1 METYTTTAAGRTV
14 ELEIVQNAPRGYAV
28 NFHQIGECVGLI
40 NFHRDGFEAESSY
53 TDSGAWTSLGVFAD
67 RFEALGAVVAHLEQR
82 LERME
87 DADALPEMHD
97 PADAAEQ
104 LMDELDAEVYG
115 DDYSPAALRDICRR
129 AAYDMG
135 ITDRRAH
142 ADMLPAIAH
151 RAADMIREEMGPK
164 LLEALKQDTVDEL
177 AAAGWTA
184 DHYRTAYRHQ
194 SRGSLAITY
203 LSATVIVYLENDE
216 QFTLSR
222 KNLSGARLARIITAA
237 TDH

>member
-14 ELEIVQNAPRGYAV
+14 ELEIVQNAPAGYAV
-28 NFHQIGECVGLI
+28 NFHQLDECIGHI
-40 NFHRDGFEAESSY
+40 NFHAEGYEAVTTF
-53 TDSGAWTSLGVFAD
+53 TDSGQEIALGVFAD
-67 RFEALGAVVAHLEQR
+67 RFEALGAVVEHLSQR

-87 DADALPEMHD
+87 DADALPETQD
-97 PADAAEQ
+97 PADAAEL

-164 LLEALKQDTVDEL
+164 LLEQLKQDTVDEL

-184 DHYRTAYRHQ
+184 DHYRTAYRHPE
-194 SRGSLAITY
+194 RGSLAI
-203 LSATVIVYLENDE
+203 SFFADRVAVYLENDE

-222 KNLSGARLARIITAA
+222 KNLSGTRLARIITAA
-237 TDH
+237 TD